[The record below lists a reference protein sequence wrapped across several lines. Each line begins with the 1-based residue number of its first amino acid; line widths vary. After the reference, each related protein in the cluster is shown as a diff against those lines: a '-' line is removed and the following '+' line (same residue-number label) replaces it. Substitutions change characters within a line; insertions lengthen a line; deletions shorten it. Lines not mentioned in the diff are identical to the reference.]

1 MSFPAPRLAFEEARG
16 YLLLLVCNFRWNVT
30 VRNILVNLK
39 MWRRCYSQC
48 LFQPRLISLGRFPK
62 RFLSQKTQ
70 PISQQSVPPRKRI
83 VISLIA
89 FAAGF
94 SIYFFLDDPSSISP
108 TTLGSYSI
116 SPRVFT
122 VSKLIST
129 ELSGPNTKLLKFA
142 APRSF
147 LAAQSTDGFDPI
159 WSVYI
164 KDDDIQVERAYTP
177 LMGVDGDGNLLFWI
191 KKYPKGEVGRW
202 LHSKNPGDSIEMRGP
217 LKAWPWKEGDYDEVV
232 MVSFF
237 FCLTSFSFC
246 MTFHVRYLVG
256 QASPHSFNYLI
267 E

>member
-1 MSFPAPRLAFEEARG
+1 M
-16 YLLLLVCNFRWNVT
+16 
-30 VRNILVNLK
+30 
-39 MWRRCYSQC
+39 
-48 LFQPRLISLGRFPK
+48 
-62 RFLSQKTQ
+62 
-70 PISQQSVPPRKRI
+70 
-83 VISLIA
+83 ISLIA

-94 SIYFFLDDPSSISP
+94 SIYFFLDDPRTIPP
-108 TTLGSYSI
+108 TTPGNYSI

-122 VSKLIST
+122 ASKLIST
-129 ELSGPNTKLLKFA
+129 EFSGPNAKLLKFA

-202 LHSKNPGDSIEMRGP
+202 LHSKIPGDSIEMRGP
-217 LKAWPWKEGDYDEVV
+217 LKTWPWKEGAYDDVV
-232 MVSFF
+232 MVNI
-237 FCLTSFSFC
+237 FCLIPFAFY
-246 MTFHVRYLVG
+246 MTLRVRYLVG
-256 QASPHSFNYLI
+256 QASLHSFNYLT